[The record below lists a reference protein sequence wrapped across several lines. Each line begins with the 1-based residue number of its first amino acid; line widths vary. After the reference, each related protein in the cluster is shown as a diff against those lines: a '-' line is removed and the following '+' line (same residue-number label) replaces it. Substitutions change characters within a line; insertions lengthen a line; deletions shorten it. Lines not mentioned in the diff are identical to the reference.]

1 MVSIPGELDPSRPR
15 LPGFRSEGSHETVAG
30 GLLRVRSPIRVTMSA
45 YKPPK
50 SEPSIA
56 ASADTPAHGWW
67 VEDGQ
72 AAGHDR
78 VLAESS
84 HELGNLF
91 HKLYYWAEFLQ
102 ERRGDHASDAP
113 AVQMLTQTV
122 GSLEEFLKGALD
134 YFRPLKLSPVRMAV
148 SDLIAGMV
156 IQLRSQLLGWPVR
169 VSDAGTWDQHSVLVD
184 PVRLPTVLLAAG
196 RRLTERAPAGS
207 GVHIALQALAHRL
220 QGTFPGGGTGGAPPP
235 PTPP

>member
-1 MVSIPGELDPSRPR
+1 
-15 LPGFRSEGSHETVAG
+15 
-30 GLLRVRSPIRVTMSA
+30 MSA

-56 ASADTPAHGWW
+56 ASADTPAHGSWL
-67 VEDGQ
+67 EDGH
-72 AAGHDR
+72 AAGHDH
-78 VLAESS
+78 VLAEIS

-169 VSDAGTWDQHSVLVD
+169 VSDTGTWGQRSVLVD
-184 PVRLPTVLLAAG
+184 PVRLPSVLLAAG

-207 GVHIALQALAHRL
+207 GVHIAFQALAN
-220 QGTFPGGGTGGAPPP
+220 GIEVTFRVEGTGGTAALQSAATCLEWGMAERIVSLHGGWLRERAADDGPHALVLFLPFQH
-235 PTPP
+235 